1 MKNPIREYFE
11 SLDLE
16 FLEAAIREIREDDEL
31 GIYRMSGRLREVAS
45 KFKEY
50 TQASGGMDLMT
61 ARMAIFEQFAFKSLK
76 L

>member
-16 FLEAAIREIREDDEL
+16 FLEAAIREIREDDTE

-45 KFKEY
+45 KVKEY
-50 TQASGGMDLMT
+50 TTASGGMDLMT